1 MPLGAEVT
9 HHIMLATVPKQNT
22 NVCSKSKQTKHKGQ
36 QMERDK
42 KENTRKKALPSTTV
56 RILVPRMV
64 CLGLKSNKKGIHL
77 AVILLCFLSFASS
90 ALVSCICFRRC
101 TYGNPPPAWGSSQEK
116 GQRGWTAHDVTFQR
130 ALKIILFHLCLI
142 SMYLRF
148 FPPAEGAKIPSKW
161 HTLFYVLSEYGILFL
176 ESSKKS

>member
-22 NVCSKSKQTKHKGQ
+22 NVCSKSKQSKHKGQ

-90 ALVSCICFRRC
+90 ALISCICFRRC
-101 TYGNPPPAWGSSQEK
+101 TYGNPPPSMRIITGK
-116 GQRGWTAHDVTFQR
+116 GT
-130 ALKIILFHLCLI
+130 
-142 SMYLRF
+142 
-148 FPPAEGAKIPSKW
+148 EGLNCP
-161 HTLFYVLSEYGILFL
+161 
-176 ESSKKS
+176 